1 MATSTRRTNGG
12 AAPASIE
19 NYERERVFG
28 LFRQFGYLEAELN
41 PLGLLPPQPHPD
53 LRFDNDNDNEWA
65 REARRIYC
73 GSVGVEFMHIADPE
87 RRRWIQNR
95 IEAEPAA
102 VDVDINHAR
111 ALDLLVR
118 ADLFEQTLQQRYLG
132 NKRFSLEGNTSLLP
146 AVDQVLDVAG
156 EHGAVELVMG
166 MSHRGRLNVIIHI
179 ARRPAEQVFAEF
191 EDVDPRSVL
200 GSGDVK
206 YHMGAT
212 GEYVTRSGK
221 KIHIHL
227 VSNPSHL
234 EAVNP
239 VTVGR
244 TRAKQDRAGEGGTAK
259 YLPLLVHGDA
269 AFAGQGITAET
280 LNYADLAGY
289 SVGGTV
295 HVIVNNLIGFTTNAR
310 EEHSSRFSAQLA
322 RRQAIPIFH
331 VNGEDVD
338 AVMRIARLAAEYRYQ
353 FSTDV
358 VVDLIGY
365 RRHGHSEVD
374 DPTVTQPL
382 MYKAI
387 KQHPPLYRIYGK
399 QIGLDDDNIAQRAAT
414 VKSEYEAAQKSA
426 TEVTKKPLMRDLPN
440 YWSNYFG
447 GRYKPEYEQLTGLA
461 REELLELTTRLT
473 TYPEGF
479 HIHPKVKKLL
489 EQRQEMGTGK
499 KPVDYGMAEALAF
512 ASLVKRGIPVRLS
525 GQDSRRATFNQRHS
539 VLLDIEDE
547 TEYMPL
553 GHIAPTQAA
562 CEIYNSALSE
572 AGVMGFEYGYSRDY
586 PEALVLWEAQ
596 FGDFANVAQAVI
608 DQFVCAAEDK
618 WLLLSGLVLLLPH
631 GYEGQGPEHSSA
643 RIERFLQLAARDNIQ
658 ICQPSNAG
666 QYFHLL
672 RRQALRKWRK
682 PLIVFTPKSMLRHPD
697 ALSPLED
704 LTHQKFLPVIPDTE
718 TQDAQRIL
726 LCTGKIGHELR
737 AERQKRKDKD
747 NDKALRTAIV
757 FLEQMYPFPEE
768 ELAAELERHG
778 TARDIVWVQ
787 EEPANMGALSYMLPR
802 LRHIVSDR
810 PVHSVKRSGSASP
823 ATGSAKAHEVEQK
836 TLLALAFATQD

>member
-1 MATSTRRTNGG
+1 MATPTRGTARD
-12 AAPASIE
+12 AAPKVVVNQASENQASINQASE
-19 NYERERVFG
+19 NHERERVFT
-28 LFRQFGYLEAELN
+28 LFRQYGYLQSELN

-53 LRFDNDNDNEWA
+53 LQIDNEWA
-65 REARRIYC
+65 REARRFYC

-87 RRRWIQNR
+87 RRRWIQER
-95 IEAEPAA
+95 IEAEPPA
-102 VDVDINHAR
+102 VDQQH

-118 ADLFEQTLQQRYLG
+118 ADLFEQTLQSRYLG

-146 AVDQVLDVAG
+146 AMDEVLDIAG
-156 EHGAVELVMG
+156 ERGAVELVMG
-166 MSHRGRLNVIIHI
+166 MSHRGRLNLVIHM
-179 ARRPAEQVFAEF
+179 ARRPAEEVFAEF

-212 GEYVTRSGK
+212 GEYITRSGK

-227 VSNPSHL
+227 ASNPSHL
-234 EAVNP
+234 EAVDP

-244 TRAKQDRAGEGGTAK
+244 TRAKQDRAGVGGENK
-259 YLPLLVHGDA
+259 YLPVLVHGDA
-269 AFAGQGITAET
+269 AFAGQGVTAET
-280 LNYADLAGY
+280 MNYADLSGFT
-289 SVGGTV
+289 VGGTI
-295 HVIVNNLIGFTTNAR
+295 HIIVNNLIGFTTNCR

-322 RRQAIPIFH
+322 RRQSIPIFH

-338 AVMRIARLAAEYRYQ
+338 AVIRIARIATEYRYK
-353 FSTDV
+353 FGTDV

-387 KQHPPLYRIYGK
+387 KEHPPLYQIYAK
-399 QIGLDDDNIAQRAAT
+399 AIGVENIAERAAV
-414 VKSEYEAAQKSA
+414 VKGELEAAQKSA
-426 TEVTKKPLMRDLPN
+426 TKFTKKPQMRDLPK
-440 YWSNYFG
+440 YWDNYFG
-447 GRYKPEYEQLTGLA
+447 GRYKPEYEQPTGVA
-461 REELLELTTRLT
+461 REELANLSDRLT

-489 EQRQEMGTGK
+489 EQRQEMGSGK
-499 KPVDYGMAEALAF
+499 KPLDYGMAEALAF
-512 ASLVKRGIPVRLS
+512 ASLVKQGIPVRLS

-539 VLLDIEDE
+539 VLIDIQDE
-547 TEYMPL
+547 TEYVPL
-553 GHIAPTQAA
+553 RHVAPGQAA
-562 CEIYNSALSE
+562 CDIYNSTLSE
-572 AGVMGFEYGYSRDY
+572 AAVMGFEYGYSRDY
-586 PEALVLWEAQ
+586 PEALVMWEAQ

-608 DQFVCAAEDK
+608 DQFVCAGEDK
-618 WLLLSGLVLLLPH
+618 WNLLSGLVLLLPH

-658 ICQPSNAG
+658 ICQPSNAA

-672 RRQALRKWRK
+672 RRQALRNWRK

-704 LTHQKFLPVIPDTE
+704 LTHQRFMPVVPDTE
-718 TQDAQRIL
+718 AQDAKRVLI
-726 LCTGKIGHELR
+726 CTGKIGHELR
-737 AERQKRKDKD
+737 TERQKRQDFS
-747 NDKALRTAIV
+747 TAII
-757 FLEQMYPFPEE
+757 FLEQMYPFPDA
-768 ELAAELERHG
+768 ELAAELERHT

-787 EEPANMGALSYMLPR
+787 EEPSNMGALFYVLPR
-802 LRHIVSDR
+802 LKRIANER
-810 PVHSVKRSGSASP
+810 PVLSVKRSASASP
-823 ATGSAKAHEVEQK
+823 STGSAKAHEVEQK
-836 TLLALAFATQD
+836 TILALAFTTQD

>member
-1 MATSTRRTNGG
+1 MATPTRGTARD
-12 AAPASIE
+12 AAPKVVVNHATE
-19 NYERERVFG
+19 NLERERVFT

-41 PLGLLPPQPHPD
+41 PLGLLPPEPHPD
-53 LRFDNDNDNEWA
+53 LQIDNEWA
-65 REARRIYC
+65 REARRFYC

-87 RRRWIQNR
+87 RRRWIQER
-95 IEAEPAA
+95 IEAEPPS
-102 VDVDINHAR
+102 VDQQR

-118 ADLFEQTLQQRYLG
+118 ADLFEQTLQSRYLG
-132 NKRFSLEGNTSLLP
+132 NKRFSLEGGTSLLP
-146 AVDQVLDVAG
+146 AMDEVLDVAG
-156 EHGAVELVMG
+156 ERGAVELVMG
-166 MSHRGRLNVIIHI
+166 MSHRGRLSLVIHL
-179 ARRPAEQVFAEF
+179 ARRPAEEVFAEF

-227 VSNPSHL
+227 ASNPSHL
-234 EAVNP
+234 EAVDP

-244 TRAKQDRAGEGGTAK
+244 TRAKQDRAGKGGEKK
-259 YLPLLVHGDA
+259 YLPVLVHGDA

-280 LNYADLAGY
+280 MNYADLSGFT
-289 SVGGTV
+289 VGGTI
-295 HVIVNNLIGFTTNAR
+295 HIIVNNLIGFTTNSR
-310 EEHSSRFSAQLA
+310 EEHSSRFAAQLA

-338 AVMRIARLAAEYRYQ
+338 AVIRIARIATEYRYK
-353 FSTDV
+353 FGTDV

-387 KQHPPLYRIYGK
+387 KEHPPLYQIYAKVVGVE
-399 QIGLDDDNIAQRAAT
+399 NIAERAAV
-414 VKSEYEAAQKSA
+414 VKAEFAEAQKSA
-426 TEVTKKPLMRDLPN
+426 TKFTKKPQMRDLPK
-440 YWSNYFG
+440 YWDNYFG
-447 GRYKPEYEQLTGLA
+447 GRYKPEYEQPTGVS
-461 REELLELTTRLT
+461 REELANLSESLT
-473 TYPEGF
+473 TYPEDF

-489 EQRQEMGTGK
+489 EQRQEMGSGK

-512 ASLVKRGIPVRLS
+512 ASLVKQGIPIRLS

-539 VLLDIEDE
+539 VFFDIQDE
-547 TEYMPL
+547 TEYVPL
-553 GHIAPTQAA
+553 RHIAPGQAA
-562 CEIYNSALSE
+562 CDIYNSTLSE

-586 PEALVLWEAQ
+586 PEALVMWEAQ

-608 DQFVCAAEDK
+608 DQFVCAGEDK
-618 WLLLSGLVLLLPH
+618 WNLLSGLVLLLPH

-658 ICQPSNAG
+658 ICQPSNAA

-682 PLIVFTPKSMLRHPD
+682 PLVVFTPKSMLRHPD

-704 LTHQKFLPVIPDTE
+704 LTHQRFLPVLPDTE
-718 TQDAQRIL
+718 AQDAKRIL
-726 LCTGKIGHELR
+726 ICTGKIGHELR
-737 AERQKRKDKD
+737 TERQKR
-747 NDKALRTAIV
+747 NDMSTAIV
-757 FLEQMYPFPEE
+757 FLEQMYPFPEA
-768 ELAAELERHG
+768 ELAAELDRHS

-787 EEPANMGALSYMLPR
+787 EEPANMGALNYVLPR
-802 LRHIVSDR
+802 LKRIANER
-810 PVHSVKRSGSASP
+810 PVLSVKRSGSASP
-823 ATGSAKAHEVEQK
+823 STGSAKAHEVEQK
-836 TLLALAFATQD
+836 TLLALAFTMQD

>member
-1 MATSTRRTNGG
+1 MATSTRHTSGG
-12 AAPASIE
+12 AAPAIIQ

-53 LRFDNDNDNEWA
+53 LEIDNEWA

-95 IEAEPAA
+95 IEARIEGEPAA
-102 VDVDINHAR
+102 VDIDINQAR

-156 EHGAVELVMG
+156 ERGAVELVMG
-166 MSHRGRLNVIIHI
+166 MSHRGRLNVIIHL
-179 ARRPAEQVFAEF
+179 ANRPAEQVFAEF

-227 VSNPSHL
+227 ASNPSHL
-234 EAVNP
+234 EAVDP

-244 TRAKQDRAGEGGTAK
+244 TRAKQDRAGEDGKAK

-289 SVGGTV
+289 TVGGTI
-295 HVIVNNLIGFTTNAR
+295 HIIVNNLIGFTTNAR
-310 EEHSSRFSAQLA
+310 EEYSSRFSAQLA

-338 AVMRIARLAAEYRYQ
+338 AVMRIARIATEYRYQ
-353 FSTDV
+353 FGTDV

-387 KQHPPLYRIYGK
+387 KEHPPLYRIYAK
-399 QIGLDDDNIAQRAAT
+399 QIGMDDDNIAARAAT
-414 VKSEYEAAQKSA
+414 IRSEYEAAQRSA
-426 TEVTKKPLMRDLPN
+426 TQVTKKPLMRDLPK
-440 YWSNYFG
+440 YWDDYFG
-447 GRYKPEYEQLTGLA
+447 GRYKPDYEQPTGVA
-461 REELLELTTRLT
+461 REELMELTERLT
-473 TYPEGF
+473 AYPEGF

-489 EQRQEMGTGK
+489 EQRQEMGMGK

-512 ASLVKRGIPVRLS
+512 ASLVKPNMGKQGIPVRLS
-525 GQDSRRATFNQRHS
+525 GQDTRRATFNQRHS
-539 VLLDIEDE
+539 VLLDIQDE
-547 TEYMPL
+547 TEYVPL
-553 GHIAPTQAA
+553 RHIAPGQAA
-562 CEIYNSALSE
+562 CDIYNSTLSE

-608 DQFVCAAEDK
+608 DQFVCAGEDK
-618 WLLLSGLVLLLPH
+618 WNLLSGLVLLLPH

-682 PLIVFTPKSMLRHPD
+682 PLVVFTPKSMLRHPD

-704 LTHQKFLPVIPDTE
+704 LTHQRFLPVIPDTE
-718 TQDAQRIL
+718 AQNAKRIL
-726 LCTGKIGHELR
+726 ICTGKIGHELR
-737 AERQKRKDKD
+737 TERQKRKEFS
-747 NDKALRTAIV
+747 TAII
-757 FLEQMYPFPEE
+757 FLEQMYPLPEA
-768 ELAAELERHG
+768 ELAAELERHSA
-778 TARDIVWVQ
+778 ARDIVWVQ
-787 EEPANMGALSYMLPR
+787 EEPANMGALFYMLPR
-802 LRHIVSDR
+802 LRHIANER

-836 TLLALAFATQD
+836 TLLALAFTTLD

>member
-1 MATSTRRTNGG
+1 MPTSTRNTGRSST
-12 AAPASIE
+12 PAIIQD
-19 NYERERVFG
+19 YERERVFG

-53 LRFDNDNDNEWA
+53 LAIDNEWA

-87 RRRWIQNR
+87 RRRWIQER
-95 IEAEPAA
+95 FEGEAGD
-102 VDVDINHAR
+102 VDVSISHER
-111 ALDLLVR
+111 ALDLLMR

-132 NKRFSLEGNTSLLP
+132 NKRFSLEGSTSLLP
-146 AVDQVLDVAG
+146 AMDEVLDVAG

-166 MSHRGRLNVIIHI
+166 MSHRGRLNVVIHL
-179 ARRPAEQVFAEF
+179 ANRPPEQVFAEF

-212 GEYVTRSGK
+212 GEYVTKSGK

-227 VSNPSHL
+227 ASNPSHL
-234 EAVNP
+234 EAVDP

-244 TRAKQDRAGEGGTAK
+244 TRAKQDRAGEGGKEK
-259 YLPLLVHGDA
+259 YLPVLVHGDA

-280 LNYADLAGY
+280 MNYADLAGY
-289 SVGGTV
+289 TVGGTI
-295 HVIVNNLIGFTTNAR
+295 HIIANNLIGFTTNAR
-310 EEHSSRFSAQLA
+310 EEHSSRFSAQLG
-322 RRQAIPIFH
+322 RRQEIPIFH

-338 AVMRIARLAAEYRYQ
+338 AVMRIARIATEYRYK
-353 FSTDV
+353 FGTDV
-358 VVDLIGY
+358 IIDLIGY

-387 KQHPPLYRIYGK
+387 KEHPPLYQIYAKRIGM
-399 QIGLDDDNIAQRAAT
+399 DDDKIAAQVQA
-414 VKSEYEAAQKSA
+414 VKSEYGAAQKSA
-426 TEVTKKPLMRDLPN
+426 TQFTKKPLMRDLPN
-440 YWSNYFG
+440 YWDEYFG
-447 GRYKPEYEQLTGLA
+447 GRYKAAYEQPTGIA
-461 REELLELTTRLT
+461 REELAELTERLT
-473 TYPEGF
+473 AYPEGF

-499 KPVDYGMAEALAF
+499 KPLDYGMAEALAF
-512 ASLVKRGIPVRLS
+512 ASLVKQGIPVRLS

-539 VLLDIEDE
+539 VLIDTEDE
-547 TEYMPL
+547 SEYVPL
-553 GHIAPTQAA
+553 RNIAPGQAA
-562 CEIYNSALSE
+562 CDIYNSTLSE

-608 DQFVCAAEDK
+608 DQFVCAGEDK
-618 WLLLSGLVLLLPH
+618 WNLLSGLVLLLPH

-658 ICQPSNAG
+658 ICQPSNAA

-718 TQDAQRIL
+718 AQDAQRIL

-737 AERQKRKDKD
+737 TEREKRK
-747 NDKALRTAIV
+747 NNANANANELRTAIV
-757 FLEQMYPFPEE
+757 FLEQMYPFPE
-768 ELAAELERHG
+768 AELTAELQRHSA
-778 TARDIVWVQ
+778 ARDIVWVQ

-802 LRHIVSDR
+802 LKYITDER
-810 PVHSVKRSGSASP
+810 PVHSVKRSASASP

-836 TLLALAFATQD
+836 TLLALAFTKLD

>member
-1 MATSTRRTNGG
+1 MPTSTRKSGG
-12 AAPASIE
+12 SGTPALATPAIKVSAQE
-19 NYERERVFG
+19 NYERERVFT

-53 LRFDNDNDNEWA
+53 LQIDNEWA
-65 REARRIYC
+65 REARSMYC

-87 RRRWIQNR
+87 RRRWIQER
-95 IEAEPAA
+95 IEAEPAK
-102 VDVDINHAR
+102 VDQNSAFEV
-111 ALDLLVR
+111 LLR
-118 ADLFEQTLQQRYLG
+118 ADIFEQTLQQRYLG
-132 NKRFSLEGNTSLLP
+132 NKRFSLEGNTSLLT
-146 AVDQVLDVAG
+146 AVDEVLDVAG

-166 MSHRGRLNVIIHI
+166 MSHRGRLNVVIHV
-179 ARRPAEQVFAEF
+179 AKRPAEQVFAEF

-212 GEYVTRSGK
+212 GDYVTRSGK
-221 KIHIHL
+221 NIHIHL
-227 VSNPSHL
+227 ASNPSHL
-234 EAVNP
+234 EAVDP
-239 VTVGR
+239 VTIGR
-244 TRAKQDRAGEGGTAK
+244 TRAKQDRAGAGGTAK
-259 YLPLLVHGDA
+259 YLPVLVHGDA

-280 LNYADLAGY
+280 LNYADLKGFT
-289 SVGGTV
+289 VGGTI
-295 HVIVNNLIGFTTNAR
+295 HLIVNNLLGFTTNAR
-310 EEHSSRFSAQLA
+310 EEHSSRFSAQLG
-322 RRQAIPIFH
+322 RRQSVPIFH

-338 AVMRIARLAAEYRYQ
+338 AVIRVARIATEYRCK
-353 FSTDV
+353 FGTDV
-358 VVDLIGY
+358 IIDLIGY

-387 KQHPPLYRIYGK
+387 KEHPPLYQIYAK
-399 QIGLDDDNIAQRAAT
+399 QIGLDNEKVAARVSA
-414 VKSEYEAAQKSA
+414 VKSEYEAAQKTA
-426 TEVTKKPLMRDLPN
+426 TQFTKKPLMRDLPT
-440 YWSNYFG
+440 YWDNYFG
-447 GRYKPEYEQLTGLA
+447 GRYKPEYEQPTGVA
-461 REELLELTTRLT
+461 REELLELTERLT
-473 TYPEGF
+473 TYPDGF

-512 ASLVKRGIPVRLS
+512 ASLVKQGIPVRLS

-539 VLLDIEDE
+539 MLLDIQDE
-547 TEYMPL
+547 TEYVPL
-553 GHIAPTQAA
+553 RHISPGQAP
-562 CEIYNSALSE
+562 CDIYNSTLSE

-608 DQFVCAAEDK
+608 DQFVCAGEDK
-618 WLLLSGLVLLLPH
+618 WNLLSGLVLLLPH

-643 RIERFLQLAARDNIQ
+643 RIERFLQLAARDNFQ
-658 ICQPSNAG
+658 ICQPSNAS

-682 PLIVFTPKSMLRHPD
+682 PLVVFTPKSMLRHPD
-697 ALSPLED
+697 AMSPLED
-704 LTHQKFLPVIPDTE
+704 LTNQKFLPVLPDTE
-718 TQDAQRIL
+718 AQDAKRIL

-737 AERQKRKDKD
+737 AERQKR
-747 NDKALRTAIV
+747 NDFSTAIV
-757 FLEQMYPFPEE
+757 FLEQMYPFPEA
-768 ELAAELERHG
+768 ELAAEFERHPA
-778 TARDIVWVQ
+778 ARDIVWVQ
-787 EEPANMGALSYMLPR
+787 EEPANMGALSFMLPR
-802 LRHIVSDR
+802 LKRIANDR

-836 TLLALAFATQD
+836 TLITLAFSNQD

>member
-1 MATSTRRTNGG
+1 MATSTRNARGT
-12 AAPASIE
+12 ASPAIIE
-19 NYERERVFG
+19 NYERERVFN

-53 LRFDNDNDNEWA
+53 LRFDGDNDNEWA

-73 GSVGVEFMHIADPE
+73 ESVGVEFMHIADPG
-87 RRRWIQNR
+87 RRRWIQER
-95 IEAEPAA
+95 IEAEPVP
-102 VDVDINHAR
+102 VDRER
-111 ALDLLVR
+111 ALDLLMR

-146 AVDQVLDVAG
+146 AMDEVLDVAG

-166 MSHRGRLNVIIHI
+166 MSHRGRLSVIIHL
-179 ARRPAEQVFAEF
+179 AKRPAEQVFAEF

-244 TRAKQDRAGEGGTAK
+244 TRAKQDRAGEGGEAK

-280 LNYADLAGY
+280 LNYADLSGFT
-289 SVGGTV
+289 VGGTI

-338 AVMRIARLAAEYRYQ
+338 AVMRIARIAAEYRYE
-353 FSTDV
+353 FGTDV

-387 KQHPPLYRIYGK
+387 KEHPPLHQIYAK
-399 QIGLDDDNIAQRAAT
+399 QIGMNDDNIAARAGAI
-414 VKSEYEAAQKSA
+414 KSEYEAAQKSA
-426 TEVTKKPLMRDLPN
+426 TKFTKKPLMRDLPK
-440 YWSNYFG
+440 YWDECFG
-447 GRYKPEYEQLTGLA
+447 GRYKPEYEKPTGIA
-461 REELLELTTRLT
+461 REELVELTERLT

-489 EQRQEMGTGK
+489 EQRHEMGTGK
-499 KPVDYGMAEALAF
+499 KPIDYGMAEALAF
-512 ASLVKRGIPVRLS
+512 ASLVKQGIPVRLS
-525 GQDSRRATFNQRHS
+525 GQDTRRATFNQRHS

-547 TEYMPL
+547 TEYVPL
-553 GHIAPTQAA
+553 RHIAPGQAA
-562 CEIYNSALSE
+562 CDIYNSTLSE

-608 DQFVCAAEDK
+608 DQFVCAGEDK
-618 WLLLSGLVLLLPH
+618 WGLLSGLVLLLPH

-643 RIERFLQLAARDNIQ
+643 RIERFLQLAARDNFQ

-682 PLIVFTPKSMLRHPD
+682 PLVVFTPKSMLRHPD

-704 LTHQKFLPVIPDTE
+704 LTHQRFLPVLPDTE
-718 TQDAQRIL
+718 AQDAKRIL
-726 LCTGKIGHELR
+726 ICTGKIGHELR
-737 AERQKRKDKD
+737 AERQKRKDMS
-747 NDKALRTAIV
+747 TAVV
-757 FLEQMYPFPEE
+757 FLEQMYPFPEA
-768 ELAAELERHG
+768 ELAAELERHN

-787 EEPANMGALSYMLPR
+787 EEPSNMGALFYVLPR
-802 LRHIVSDR
+802 LKRIAGER
-810 PVHSVKRSGSASP
+810 PVLSVKRSASASP

-836 TLLALAFATQD
+836 TLLALAFTTQD

>member
-1 MATSTRRTNGG
+1 MATSTRKPG
-12 AAPASIE
+12 AGAPPAVKQNVNQ

-53 LRFDNDNDNEWA
+53 LAIDNEWA
-65 REARRIYC
+65 REARASYC
-73 GSVGVEFMHIADPE
+73 GSVGVEFTHIADPE
-87 RRRWIQNR
+87 RRQWIQEH
-95 IEAEPAA
+95 IEMGAKASP
-102 VDVDINHAR
+102 VDQDR
-111 ALDLLVR
+111 ALDMLLR

-146 AVDQVLDVAG
+146 AVDEVLDVAG
-156 EHGAVELVMG
+156 KHGAVELVMG
-166 MSHRGRLNVIIHI
+166 MSHRGRLNVIIHL
-179 ARRPAEQVFAEF
+179 AKRPAEQVFAEF

-212 GEYVTRSGK
+212 GEYVTKSGK
-221 KIHIHL
+221 NIHIHL

-244 TRAKQDRAGEGGTAK
+244 TRAKQDRAGEGGKEK

-280 LNYADLAGY
+280 LNYADLGGY
-289 SVGGTV
+289 TVGGTV
-295 HVIVNNLIGFTTNAR
+295 HVIVNNLVGFTTNAR
-310 EEHSSRFSAQLA
+310 EEHSSRFSAQLG

-331 VNGEDVD
+331 VNAEDVD
-338 AVMRIARLAAEYRYQ
+338 AVLRVARIATEYRYK

-358 VVDLIGY
+358 IVDLIGY

-387 KQHPPLYRIYGK
+387 KQHPPLSQIYAQQLG
-399 QIGLDDDNIAQRAAT
+399 IADLAERVVAI
-414 VKSEYEAAQKSA
+414 KGEYEGAQKNA
-426 TEVTKKPLMRDLPN
+426 TQITKKQVMRSLPK
-440 YWSNYFG
+440 YWDGYFG
-447 GRYKPEYEQLTGLA
+447 GRYKAEYEQPTSLSRDELA
-461 REELLELTTRLT
+461 ELTERLT

-489 EQRQEMGTGK
+489 EQREEMGTGK
-499 KPVDYGMAEALAF
+499 KPIDYGMAEALAF
-512 ASLVKRGIPVRLS
+512 ASLVKNGIPIRLS
-525 GQDSRRATFNQRHS
+525 GQDTRRATFNQRHS
-539 VLLDIEDE
+539 VLLDVEDE
-547 TEYMPL
+547 TEYVPL
-553 GHIAPTQAA
+553 RNIAPGQAA
-562 CEIYNSALSE
+562 CDIYNSTLSE

-608 DQFVCAAEDK
+608 DQFVCAGEDK
-618 WLLLSGLVLLLPH
+618 WGLLSGLVLLLPH

-682 PLIVFTPKSMLRHPD
+682 PLVVFTPKSMLRHPD
-697 ALSPLED
+697 ALSPLEN
-704 LTHQKFLPVIPDTE
+704 LTDQQFLPVLPDTVAQAAE
-718 TQDAQRIL
+718 TKRIL
-726 LCTGKIGHELR
+726 IATGKIGHELR
-737 AERQKRKDKD
+737 AERQKR
-747 NDKALRTAIV
+747 NDFSTAIV
-757 FLEQMYPFPEE
+757 SLEQMYPFPE
-768 ELAAELERHG
+768 AELTAEFERHAA
-778 TARDIVWVQ
+778 ARDIVWVQ
-787 EEPANMGALSYMLPR
+787 EEPSNMGALSYMLPR
-802 LRHIVSDR
+802 LKRISNGR
-810 PVHSVKRSGSASP
+810 PVLSVKRSASASP

-836 TLLALAFATQD
+836 TLLTLAFTTQD